1 MENNPLEYSS
11 DGDFDV
17 CWRMQNPLSD
27 TWKKVEQCKLGD
39 GVVTMIAFSHC
50 SVCVCIGCE
59 LSCASVG
66 CCLSVKFRPN
76 RWFVCRVISTTCQHF
91 PSQICQNKSRLRHL
105 FSFHPTC
112 FALFSIFSIMFIYKR
127 VAIHLRC
134 EAFFCDFF
142 RLCVIL
148 FCMCSFSKVNV
159 KLEIFFPF
167 SFAALSV
174 PSAVTDPDDEDE
186 DEFDDSDES
195 AEADDDSRIYKN
207 PRNSPSSDCPRD
219 EEQATLLG
227 QKCLRKCSSHE
238 DCKSKKKKC
247 LCDGACGMSCIKP
260 GSSVES
266 KKYDFISGSWAIV
279 FNLFNEIISDRECP
293 ELPQPELG
301 SVNMTAREF
310 GGTAIYTCPIGYNVI
325 GVNFSASDFLIWLNF
340 KYLLEFNSFQLST
353 RLCRNGQ
360 WTGTQPICS
369 KNSNSSSMK

>member
-17 CWRMQNPLSD
+17 CWRMQNSLSD

-50 SVCVCIGCE
+50 SLCVCIGCE

-167 SFAALSV
+167 
-174 PSAVTDPDDEDE
+174 
-186 DEFDDSDES
+186 
-195 AEADDDSRIYKN
+195 
-207 PRNSPSSDCPRD
+207 
-219 EEQATLLG
+219 LL
-227 QKCLRKCSSHE
+227 QLCL
-238 DCKSKKKKC
+238 
-247 LCDGACGMSCIKP
+247 
-260 GSSVES
+260 
-266 KKYDFISGSWAIV
+266 
-279 FNLFNEIISDRECP
+279 
-293 ELPQPELG
+293 
-301 SVNMTAREF
+301 
-310 GGTAIYTCPIGYNVI
+310 
-325 GVNFSASDFLIWLNF
+325 
-340 KYLLEFNSFQLST
+340 YLLPLLIQMMRMKMNLTIRMNQQKQMMTVAFIKTQEIHHHLTAHVMKNKPLYWDKNAWENAHRMKTAKVKRKNAYAMELAECRALNQVVQWNRKNMILFRAHEPSFLT
-353 RLCRNGQ
+353 F
-360 WTGTQPICS
+360 
-369 KNSNSSSMK
+369 SMK